1 MPKPKP
7 SMLVRALVGPAG
19 EHYVLFRLYRLGLMA
34 ALAPPGAPDVDV
46 LVLTPD
52 QEVAAQVQVKTR
64 TYGTDKGWHMKP
76 KHERLVD
83 DRLIYAFVDLEPES
97 APVTYVI
104 PSAVVADVLA
114 SSHQAWLAA
123 PGAKGRVHKD
133 SNMRR
138 LLPAYKPGMPD
149 YPHGWLDRYV
159 ERWDILRNFATG
171 LSTHRAG
178 A

>member
-83 DRLIYAFVDLEPES
+83 DRLIYAFVDLEPRVGAGDLRHPQRRRSRRAGVEPS
-97 APVTYVI
+97 GVARRPGREG
-104 PSAVVADVLA
+104 PSAQRQQHAA
-114 SSHQAWLAA
+114 SPAGVQARDARLPAWLAR
-123 PGAKGRVHKD
+123 PV
-133 SNMRR
+133 RR
-138 LLPAYKPGMPD
+138 AVGHPAQ
-149 YPHGWLDRYV
+149 LRDRL
-159 ERWDILRNFATG
+159 EH
-171 LSTHRAG
+171 S
-178 A
+178 